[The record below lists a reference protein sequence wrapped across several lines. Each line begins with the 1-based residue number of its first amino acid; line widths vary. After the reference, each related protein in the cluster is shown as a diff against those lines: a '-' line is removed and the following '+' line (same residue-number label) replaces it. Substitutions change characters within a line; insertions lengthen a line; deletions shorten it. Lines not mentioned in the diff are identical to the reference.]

1 MTAPNRPPL
10 LLVGSGN
17 RHYRAYLFAALR
29 PHFRLW
35 LIDSADSTWPH
46 DYVEGVTV
54 ADTLDA
60 DALIAVA
67 RQVTASFPARGV
79 RTFDE
84 SLVCPVARVAEE
96 LGLPGNP
103 PETVQTCRD
112 KASSRAV
119 LDAAGVPQPISRT
132 VASAEEA
139 VAAAEEIGY
148 PVVVKARGLAGSL
161 GVLRV
166 DDPTAVSDAYA
177 TASGAVWPGIP
188 RYEEDVLVEEF
199 LTGPEISIDAVISQG
214 VCTPLVIARKRT
226 GFAPFFEETGHTVD
240 ADDPLFDDAALLGQL
255 DLVHKGIGLTEGAT
269 HTEFKLT
276 SRGPRLATPASAG
289 TSFRGWAC
297 CPPTHRRHPI
307 PLSGRRLRGGRHR
320 RTRRPVRPHDP
331 RSPRRRRCG
340 DESLAAPTRLP
351 DAIPIRAR
359 HRGRR
364 GRRSGSSRPGRR
376 GRPGHAAEQAA
387 EHLSGR
393 LRCSAI
399 GSRFLIGSRVVA
411 GCRAAHRKKP
421 WVRSR
426 SRRGRGPVR
435 RVWRSSVVKPS
446 AAPAGSPAS
455 PCQWWRPCRAASVSA
470 WTAPTR
476 RPQGPAASSRNTP
489 PRGKVAD
496 FGRVKAGFPAVE
508 PLHPCCASTVYTV
521 YEPRRQRS
529 SR

>member
-79 RTFDE
+79 LTFDE
-84 SLVCPVARVAEE
+84 SLVYPVARVAEE

-112 KASSRAV
+112 KARSRAV

-139 VAAAEEIGY
+139 VAAAEQIGY

-177 TASGAVWPGIP
+177 TASGAVRPGIP

-276 SRGPRLATPASAG
+276 SRGPRLVEINARIGGDFIPRLGMLSSDAPPPSDSSIRPPAARWSTPSYTTTGSA
-289 TSFRGWAC
+289 
-297 CPPTHRRHPI
+297 
-307 PLSGRRLRGGRHR
+307 
-320 RTRRPVRPHDP
+320 P
-331 RSPRRRRCG
+331 RS
-340 DESLAAPTRLP
+340 A
-351 DAIPIRAR
+351 
-359 HRGRR
+359 
-364 GRRSGSSRPGRR
+364 
-376 GRPGHAAEQAA
+376 
-387 EHLSGR
+387 
-393 LRCSAI
+393 
-399 GSRFLIGSRVVA
+399 
-411 GCRAAHRKKP
+411 
-421 WVRSR
+421 
-426 SRRGRGPVR
+426 
-435 RVWRSSVVKPS
+435 KPS
-446 AAPAGSPAS
+446 APSLRGRISGCPH
-455 PCQWWRPCRAASVSA
+455 
-470 WTAPTR
+470 TPTR
-476 RPQGPAASSRNTP
+476 RDPDTGTSSRSARMP
-489 PRGKVAD
+489 VR
-496 FGRVKAGFPAVE
+496 
-508 PLHPCCASTVYTV
+508 
-521 YEPRRQRS
+521 
-529 SR
+529 